1 LDVTFQ
7 LAFGFGMWALERM
20 DVIAHSVRLVVL
32 YLFGLSG
39 IKTDNNFLLLN
50 EERNNRKDRLDKIT
64 PSLCPVIKCA

>member
-20 DVIAHSVRLVVL
+20 DVIVHSVRFVVL

-39 IKTDNNFLLLN
+39 IKMDNNFLLLN
-50 EERNNRKDRLDKIT
+50 EERDNPKDRLHKIT
-64 PSLCPVIKCA
+64 PSLCPVIKRA